1 MLQVVLLEDLS
12 MEKGTVS
19 SKGQLVIPAKIREKM
34 AIEEGTEVIFIETE
48 RGVEIVT
55 KKRMLEWLRG
65 CAKGKGSLNEFL
77 ELRHTEKQKEREK
90 LDRWEKEYSSSTLPP
105 SSRSR

>member
-1 MLQVVLLEDLS
+1 MD
-12 MEKGTVS
+12 KGTVS
-19 SKGQLVIPAKIREKM
+19 SKGQLVIPAKIREKL

-65 CAKGKGSLNEFL
+65 CVKGKVSLDDFL
-77 ELRHTEKQKEREK
+77 EMRREEHQRELEKMK
-90 LDRWEKEYSSSTLPP
+90 RWEAQYMSSTP
-105 SSRSR
+105 RR